1 MPGGPERRD
10 ARRSGPVTETLET
23 FISRARTWLATGL
36 PSRRDSPVD
45 DVALQNT
52 IYDAGF
58 AGIAFPKEYG
68 GAGLTLEHHAAFY
81 QAADE
86 LGRQLPTKYWVSI
99 GMVAPLLL
107 EWASD
112 QIKREFLPRILRGDI
127 VVIQLLSEPRGGS
140 DLAGVSTRLT
150 LAGEHYQL
158 SGQKMWST
166 NAHLADYGLCLARSN
181 WDVPKHQGLAMIL
194 VPLKHVDGVRVSRT
208 RLADGSLGDVCEEFF
223 DGLRIPASNLV
234 GAEGDGWAVAR
245 ALMAHERNQTAG
257 VGYGYLGGA
266 DTRVMVVDRSE
277 FAADLMATA
286 RARATLA
293 AHGQTLADVYV
304 DSLVTSLTSARIMR
318 GQMVGTHDGNWGSAG
333 KLLGSED
340 GHRAARA
347 HLETLG
353 ADGVVWDGDTIE
365 NENAGTAWL
374 LARTSTIGG
383 GTSEI
388 QRNIISER
396 LLGLPREPSFDRDV
410 PFSQVRSSAAKP

>member
-1 MPGGPERRD
+1 MSE
-10 ARRSGPVTETLET
+10 SLESFT
-23 FISRARTWLATGL
+23 ARARTWLATSL
-36 PSRRDSPVD
+36 PSRDDSPVD
-45 DVALQNT
+45 DVVLQNT

-81 QAADE
+81 EAADE
-86 LGRQLPTKYWVSI
+86 LCLQVPTKYWVSI

-107 EWASD
+107 EWASEG
-112 QIKREFLPRILRGDI
+112 IKREFLPRILRGDT

-150 LAGEHYQL
+150 LQGEYYQL

-194 VPLKHVDGVRVSRT
+194 VPLKNVDGVSVSRT
-208 RLADGSLGDVCEEFF
+208 RMADGSLGDVCEEFF
-223 DGLRIPASNLV
+223 DEVRIPASNLV

-257 VGYGYLGGA
+257 VGYGYLGGGNNK
-266 DTRVMVVDRSE
+266 VMVVDRSE
-277 FAADLMATA
+277 FAADLVAAA
-286 RARATLA
+286 RARDTLT
-293 AHGQTLADVYV
+293 AHGQALADVYV
-304 DSLVTSLTSARIMR
+304 DSLVTCLTSARIMR
-318 GQMVGTHDGNWGSAG
+318 GQIVGTHDGNWGSAG

-340 GHRAARA
+340 GHRAARVRLA
-347 HLETLG
+347 TLG
-353 ADGVVWDGDTIE
+353 ADGVVWDGNAIE
-365 NENAGTAWL
+365 TENAGTAWL

-396 LLGLPREPSFDRDV
+396 LLGLPREPSSDRDV
-410 PFSQVRSSAAKP
+410 PFSEVLSSASRGS